1 MVCRSVV
8 CAELGFDKEA
18 GPNTQLPKNRARQDM
33 WYHIYEA
40 QMQASAPFRAAALAA
55 LQMRSSLN
63 GSANSPYVRQ
73 LMAALEMATRAKLT
87 HVSQPFGITSVM
99 VENREASVVEEVAL
113 DLPFGRM
120 LHFRKDIDA
129 PQPKVLIVA
138 PLSGHFATLLRNT
151 VKTMLQDHDV
161 YITDWKNARDVPLV
175 QGRFGFEEYV
185 DYLIRMLEH
194 LGPGAHLVAVCQP
207 CVQAMVATAVMA
219 AQKHPCEPRSLTLM
233 AGPIDC
239 RINPTAVNKLATDHP
254 IEWFRNNLIS
264 TVPFPLPAWG
274 RRVYPGF
281 MQLTA
286 FMAMNPE
293 RHMDAHKTLYKHLVE
308 GEADEAEKIKTF
320 YDEYFAVLDLTEEFY
335 LETVAWV
342 FQEMRLPL
350 GRLKHH
356 GEPVDCSKITRTAL
370 LTVEGERDDICAVG
384 QTMAALDLCRGVP
397 NSRKRHHLQTGVGHY
412 GVFSGSRWA
421 REVYPR
427 VRAMIQLMS

>member
-1 MVCRSVV
+1 
-8 CAELGFDKEA
+8 
-18 GPNTQLPKNRARQDM
+18 M

-55 LQMRSSLN
+55 LQMRPALH
-63 GSANSPYVRQ
+63 GAADTPYARQ

-87 HVSQPFGITSVM
+87 HESQPFGIKSVT
-99 VENREASVVEEVAL
+99 VENREALVAEETAL

-129 PQPKVLIVA
+129 PQPRVLIVA

-161 YITDWKNARDVPLV
+161 YITDWKNARNVPLA

-185 DYLIRMLEH
+185 DYLIKMLEH
-194 LGPGAHLVAVCQP
+194 LGPGTHLVAVCQP

-219 AQKHPCEPRSLTLM
+219 ASKNKCEPRSLTLM

-239 RINPTAVNKLATDHP
+239 RINPTAVNNLATDHP

-281 MQLTA
+281 MQLAA
-286 FMAMNPE
+286 FISMNPE
-293 RHMDAHKTLYKHLVE
+293 RHLEQHKTLYRHLVE
-308 GEADEAEKIKTF
+308 GEEDEAERIKTF
-320 YDEYFAVLDLTEEFY
+320 YDEYFAVLDLTGPRPVV
-335 LETVAWV
+335 LRAGQQGPQPVG
-342 FQEMRLPL
+342 L
-350 GRLKHH
+350 GR
-356 GEPVDCSKITRTAL
+356 GERRRIDAQLTQERASLARQPIF
-370 LTVEGERDDICAVG
+370 TVEQCQRRLTRGREGDRGWHIHRPASRTVVPPAATSASRAASAVAKG
-384 QTMAALDLCRGVP
+384 
-397 NSRKRHHLQTGVGHY
+397 
-412 GVFSGSRWA
+412 
-421 REVYPR
+421 
-427 VRAMIQLMS
+427 

>member
-1 MVCRSVV
+1 
-8 CAELGFDKEA
+8 
-18 GPNTQLPKNRARQDM
+18 M

-55 LQMRSSLN
+55 LQLRPALN
-63 GSANSPYVRQ
+63 GAADSPGGRR
-73 LMAALEMATRAKLT
+73 LMAALEMATRAKLS
-87 HVSQPFGITSVM
+87 HESQPFGIKSVT
-99 VENREASVVEEVAL
+99 VENREALVVEEVAL
-113 DLPFGRM
+113 DLPFANL
-120 LHFRKDIDA
+120 LHFKKDIDA
-129 PQPKVLIVA
+129 PQPRVLLVA

-161 YITDWKNARDVPLV
+161 YITDWKNARNVPLTA
-175 QGRFGFEEYV
+175 GRFGFEDYV

-194 LGPGAHLVAVCQP
+194 LGPGTHVVAVCQP
-207 CVQAMVATAVMA
+207 CVQAVVATSVMA
-219 AQKHPCEPRSLTLM
+219 AAKNPCEPRSLTLM

-239 RINPTAVNKLATDHP
+239 RINPTAVNTLATDHP

-264 TVPFPLPAWG
+264 TVPFPLPGWG

-286 FMAMNPE
+286 FMSMNPE
-293 RHMDAHKTLYKHLVE
+293 RHLDAHKTLYRHLVDGDE
-308 GEADEAEKIKTF
+308 TEAEKIKTF

-350 GRLKHH
+350 GRLKHR
-356 GEPVDCSKITRTAL
+356 GEVVDPSAIRRTAL

-384 QTMAALDLCRGVP
+384 QTAAAHELVTKLRP
-397 NSRKRHHLQTGVGHY
+397 HLRSHHLQPGVGHY
-412 GVFSGSRWA
+412 GVFSGRKW
-421 REVYPR
+421 ENQIYPT
-427 VRAMIQLMS
+427 VRSVILSTE